1 MLTTTAFKE
10 RQNLVAP
17 LAERLRQCRSTGR
30 LSIRGKTRAS
40 FDWMKKTERK
50 KLVIAGQWTE
60 VCRSLLPRRGPL
72 HG

>member
-1 MLTTTAFKE
+1 
-10 RQNLVAP
+10 LVAD
-17 LAERLRQCRSTGR
+17 LAEATKAVKPIDRTTLNSW
-30 LSIRGKTRAS
+30 KTRTS
-40 FDWMKKTERK
+40 FDWVKKTERK